1 MANHTSNKIQRLL
14 SPQSIAFVGGKIA
27 EMAINRCIEM
37 GYEGDLWS
45 VNPNRESVS
54 NLPCYS
60 SVDELSRV
68 PDAVFISVNRER
80 TIETVKK
87 LSDMGAGGCVCY
99 AAGFAEMGKEGQQL
113 QLDLIDAAG
122 DMPLIGPNTFGYVNY
137 LDSCALWP
145 YLFGGTQTSSGGAFI
160 SQSGNIA
167 MNVTMNQRSVN
178 FTHVIGT
185 GNQAI
190 LGQGNLI
197 HALLEDDRVKTIGMY
212 VEGFDDIESFCQA
225 AEVALQKG
233 VPIIILKVGRTEASA
248 LQTSTHTSSISGSD
262 ELYDLLF
269 AKLGVIRVHSLN
281 QLLETMKILQ
291 YSEPIQGN
299 NIFSLSCS
307 GGEAAMI
314 ADLASDY
321 DLETPPFSDAQILDL
336 QKQFPNFVTVSN
348 PFDYNTSIWAK
359 REAQELCF
367 TSAMQGDHDAA
378 LLIFDFPTIIS
389 KEVDEWIIALDAFI
403 TAHKKTGKPS
413 FLICTIS
420 ELLPESVRNKA
431 IENGV
436 IPLQGFDDGLF
447 ALSSAIK
454 YHGYRRNISVPIL
467 FPRFASVPSELES
480 KSITFNEQES
490 KNRLV
495 EYGLTI
501 PGAESGT
508 AMEAVDIANRI
519 GYPVVLKAMGANFTH
534 KTEMGAVILNL
545 GNATEVESAIKS
557 ISEAASSNDQCVDEL
572 LIEEMIDCVVAELI
586 VGIKRDEQFGA
597 VLVIGSGG
605 ILVELLSD
613 CASLLL
619 PTDRDTITKAINS
632 LTIAKILNGYRG
644 QNAGDMEGLV
654 NAILNISKFAE
665 DNWST
670 LLEMDVNPLLVLP
683 EGKGVVVADALICM
697 EQTKAKNIN

>member
-1 MANHTSNKIQRLL
+1 MTNHSTTKIQRLL
-14 SPQSIAFVGGKIA
+14 SPQSIAFIGGKIA

-37 GYEGDLWS
+37 GFEGDLWP
-45 VNPNRESVS
+45 VNPNRRLVS

-60 SVDELSRV
+60 SVDELPRA
-68 PDAVFISVNRER
+68 PDAAFISVNRER
-80 TIETVKK
+80 TIEAVKK
-87 LSDMGAGGCVCY
+87 LSEMGAGGCVCY
-99 AAGFAEMGKEGQQL
+99 AAGFAEMGKQGRQL
-113 QLDLIDAAG
+113 QRDLIDAAG

-145 YLFGGTQTSSGGAFI
+145 YLFGGMQTTSGGAFI
-160 SQSGNIA
+160 SQSGNIG

-185 GNQAI
+185 GNQAV

-212 VEGFDDIESFCQA
+212 VEGFDDMESFCQA
-225 AEVALQKG
+225 AEAALQKG

-248 LQTSTHTSSISGSD
+248 QQTSTHTSSLSGSD
-262 ELYDLLF
+262 ELYDVLF

-291 YSEPIQGN
+291 HSIPIKGN

-321 DLETPPFSDAQILDL
+321 DLQTLPFSDAQMLDL

-378 LLIFDFPTIIS
+378 LLILDFPTIIS
-389 KEVDEWIIALDAFI
+389 DEVDEWIIALDAFI
-403 TAHKKTGKPS
+403 SAHKKTGKPS

-420 ELLPESVRNKA
+420 ELLPESVRNRA

-454 YHGYRRNISVPIL
+454 YHGYRRNISAPLL
-467 FPRFASVPSELES
+467 FPRFASAPSDLEVERT
-480 KSITFNEQES
+480 TFNEQES

-501 PGAESGT
+501 PRAESGT
-508 AMEAVDIANRI
+508 AIQAVDIANRI
-519 GYPVVLKAMGANFTH
+519 GYPVVIKAIGTNFTH
-534 KTEMGAVILNL
+534 KTELGAVILNL

-557 ISEAASSNDQCVDEL
+557 ISEAAGNNQQCVDEF

-586 VGIKRDEQFGA
+586 VGIKRDEQFGP

-605 ILVELLSD
+605 ILVELISD

-619 PTDRDTITKAINS
+619 PTDRDTITKAIDS
-632 LTIAKILNGYRG
+632 LTVAKILNGYRG
-644 QNAGDMEGLV
+644 RNAGDMEELV
-654 NAILNISKFAE
+654 NAISNISKFAE
-665 DNWST
+665 DNWGT
-670 LLEMDVNPLLVLP
+670 LVEMDVNPLLVLT

-697 EQTKAKNIN
+697 EQTKT